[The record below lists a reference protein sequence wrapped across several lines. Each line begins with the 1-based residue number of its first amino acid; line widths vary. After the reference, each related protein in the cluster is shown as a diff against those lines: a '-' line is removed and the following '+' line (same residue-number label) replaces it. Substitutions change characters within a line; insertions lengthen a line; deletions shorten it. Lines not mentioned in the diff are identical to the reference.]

1 MQNKN
6 ADKGAFSRE
15 RERENGKR
23 SETKIFMQR
32 ERLIYHKLKDFVGTL
47 AQEQDDLQQLLA
59 V

>member
-1 MQNKN
+1 MQTR
-6 ADKGAFSRE
+6 APSLE
-15 RERENGKR
+15 RERESGKG

-32 ERLIYHKLKDFVGTL
+32 NRLIYHKLEDLVGAL